1 MSNGA
6 SVIPESAMSCR
17 CPGRAG
23 GVSPDAGVFVL
34 VNSLRDPRDPRGR
47 QYPLGA
53 VLLIALCALA
63 CRFDS
68 FRAMG
73 QWAAAAPPSTL
84 ERLGLRRR
92 GAFGLVVAPSQDTIR
107 RVVNAV
113 MPGGLEQLLRVFR
126 DKAQLVAVDGKCLRG
141 SRDAAGRAVMVLGAM
156 LQDGTLAAQQKV
168 ADKGSEI
175 TGFAALL
182 AALELQD
189 AVVVADALH
198 TQREHA
204 RVLVEEFGAHYAFP
218 VKRNQPELWKAC
230 RKVPWQGVRAA
241 FRSTVRAHGRIDTR
255 VVEVVSFAGLDF
267 PYARQVARITRY
279 RTVRASGKRSRET
292 VYVITD
298 LSSAQAGPQ
307 RIGEVVQ
314 AVSIPVIGNGDLT
327 SAADVKPRRE
337 QTGVAGVMIG
347 RGAMQSPWIFSQ
359 VRACLETSEL
369 LSEPSLEEQW
379 QFILRHCRLAV
390 ESRGVE
396 TPALHAMRAR
406 LMAYS
411 RGMPLSKQL
420 RMRFQRV
427 STLSELDEIAE
438 WSIDE
443 SRKLPGQLAA

>member
-1 MSNGA
+1 M
-6 SVIPESAMSCR
+6 IPESAMSCR
-17 CPGRAG
+17 CPGCTG
-23 GVSPDAGVFVL
+23 GVSPDAGVFAL
-34 VNSLRDPRDPRGR
+34 VNSLRDPRDARGR

-73 QWAAAAPPSTL
+73 QWAAAAPAATL

-92 GAFGLVVAPSQDTIR
+92 GVFGLVMAPSSDTIR

-113 MPGGLEQLLRVFR
+113 MPGGLEELLRVFR
-126 DKAQLVAVDGKCLRG
+126 DKAQVVAVDGKCLRG
-141 SRDAAGRAVMVLGAM
+141 SRDAAGHAVMVLGAM

-298 LSSAQAGPQ
+298 LSSGQADPQ
-307 RIGEVVQ
+307 RIGEIVQ
-314 AVSIPVIGNGDLT
+314 AEWGIENKIHYVRDVTFGEDASRIRTGHGPQNLATLRSVTMNFLRKLGSSI
-327 SAADVKPRRE
+327 ADARRE
-337 QTGVAGVMIG
+337 MAIAPHTAPLDLFGI
-347 RGAMQSPWIFSQ
+347 P
-359 VRACLETSEL
+359 CD
-369 LSEPSLEEQW
+369 
-379 QFILRHCRLAV
+379 
-390 ESRGVE
+390 
-396 TPALHAMRAR
+396 LHIHA
-406 LMAYS
+406 
-411 RGMPLSKQL
+411 
-420 RMRFQRV
+420 
-427 STLSELDEIAE
+427 
-438 WSIDE
+438 
-443 SRKLPGQLAA
+443 

>member
-1 MSNGA
+1 
-6 SVIPESAMSCR
+6 VIPESAMPCR
-17 CPGRAG
+17 CSGCVV
-23 GVSPDAGVFVL
+23 GVSPDAGVFAL
-34 VNSLRDPRDPRGR
+34 VNGLRDPRDPRGC

-53 VLLIALCALA
+53 VLLVALCALA

-73 QWAAAAPPSTL
+73 QWAAAAPPGTL

-92 GAFGLVVAPSQDTIR
+92 GVFGLVKTPSSDTIR

-113 MPGGLEQLLRVFR
+113 MPGGLEELLRVFK
-126 DKAQLVAVDGKCLRG
+126 DKARVVAVDGKCLRG
-141 SRDAAGRAVMVLGAM
+141 SRDAAGQAVMVLGAM
-156 LQDGTLAAQQKV
+156 VQDGTLVAQQKV

-182 AALELQD
+182 AALELEG

-230 RKVPWQGVRAA
+230 RKVPWRRVQAA

-279 RTVRASGKRSRET
+279 RTVQATGKRSRET

-298 LSSAQAGPQ
+298 LSSGQADPQ
-307 RIGEVVQ
+307 RIGEIVQ
-314 AVSIPVIGNGDLT
+314 AEWGIENKIHYVRDVTFGEDASRIRTGHGPQNMATLRSVAMNFIRRMGGSI
-327 SAADVKPRRE
+327 ADARR
-337 QTGVAGVMIG
+337 
-347 RGAMQSPWIFSQ
+347 
-359 VRACLETSEL
+359 
-369 LSEPSLEEQW
+369 
-379 QFILRHCRLAV
+379 
-390 ESRGVE
+390 
-396 TPALHAMRAR
+396 
-406 LMAYS
+406 
-411 RGMPLSKQL
+411 
-420 RMRFQRV
+420 
-427 STLSELDEIAE
+427 
-438 WSIDE
+438 
-443 SRKLPGQLAA
+443 QLALAPHTAPLDLFGIPCDLHIHA

>member
-1 MSNGA
+1 
-6 SVIPESAMSCR
+6 VIPESAMSCR
-17 CPGRAG
+17 CPGCTG
-23 GVSPDAGVFVL
+23 GVSPDAGVFAL
-34 VNSLRDPRDPRGR
+34 VNSLRDPRDARGR

-92 GAFGLVVAPSQDTIR
+92 GVFGLVMAPGSHTIR

-113 MPGGLEQLLRVFR
+113 MPGGLEELLRVFR
-126 DKAQLVAVDGKCLRG
+126 DKARVVAVDGKCLRG
-141 SRDAAGRAVMVLGAM
+141 SRDAAGQAVMVLGAM

-241 FRSTVRAHGRIDTR
+241 FRSTVRAHGRVDTR

-279 RTVRASGKRSRET
+279 RTVQATGKRSRET

-298 LSSAQAGPQ
+298 LSSGQADPQ
-307 RIGEVVQ
+307 RIGEIVQ
-314 AVSIPVIGNGDLT
+314 AEWGIENKIHYVRDVTFGEDASRIRSGYGPQNMATLRSVVMNFLRRMGNSI
-327 SAADVKPRRE
+327 ADMRRE
-337 QTGVAGVMIG
+337 IA
-347 RGAMQSPWIFSQ
+347 
-359 VRACLETSEL
+359 
-369 LSEPSLEEQW
+369 
-379 QFILRHCRLAV
+379 LAPHTAPLDLF
-390 ESRGVE
+390 GI
-396 TPALHAMRAR
+396 PCDLHIHA
-406 LMAYS
+406 
-411 RGMPLSKQL
+411 
-420 RMRFQRV
+420 
-427 STLSELDEIAE
+427 
-438 WSIDE
+438 
-443 SRKLPGQLAA
+443 

>member
-1 MSNGA
+1 
-6 SVIPESAMSCR
+6 MSCR
-17 CPGRAG
+17 CSGCAG
-23 GVSPDAGVFVL
+23 SVSPDAGVFAL
-34 VNSLRDPRDPRGR
+34 VHDLRDPRDPRGR

-73 QWAAAAPPSTL
+73 QWAVAAPLATL

-92 GAFGLVVAPSQDTIR
+92 GAFGLVVAPSSDTIR

-113 MPGGLEQLLRVFR
+113 MPGGLEELLRVFKG
-126 DKAQLVAVDGKCLRG
+126 KARVVAVDGKCLWG
-141 SRDAAGRAVMVLGAM
+141 SRDEAGQAVMVLGAM

-168 ADKGSEI
+168 ADKSSEI

-230 RKVPWQGVRAA
+230 RKVPWQGVRATS
-241 FRSTVRAHGRIDTR
+241 RSTVRAHGRIDTR

-267 PYARQVARITRY
+267 PYARQVARITRH
-279 RTVRASGKRSRET
+279 RTVRATGKRSRET

-298 LSSAQAGPQ
+298 LSSGQADPQ
-307 RIGEVVQ
+307 RIGEIVQ
-314 AVSIPVIGNGDLT
+314 AEWGIENKIHYVRDVTWGCFGDVTERRRVVGAPL
-327 SAADVKPRRE
+327 SRPPRGRRRE
-337 QTGVAGVMIG
+337 
-347 RGAMQSPWIFSQ
+347 RGP
-359 VRACLETSEL
+359 
-369 LSEPSLEEQW
+369 
-379 QFILRHCRLAV
+379 
-390 ESRGVE
+390 
-396 TPALHAMRAR
+396 
-406 LMAYS
+406 
-411 RGMPLSKQL
+411 
-420 RMRFQRV
+420 
-427 STLSELDEIAE
+427 
-438 WSIDE
+438 
-443 SRKLPGQLAA
+443 

>member
-1 MSNGA
+1 ML
-6 SVIPESAMSCR
+6 PEFAMSCR
-17 CPGRAG
+17 CPGCAG
-23 GVSPDAGVFVL
+23 GVSPDAGVFAL
-34 VNSLRDPRDPRGR
+34 VNDLRDPRDPRGC

-53 VLLIALCALA
+53 VLLVALCALA

-73 QWAAAAPPSTL
+73 QWAAAAPPATL

-92 GAFGLVVAPSQDTIR
+92 GAFGLVKAPSSDTIR

-113 MPGGLEQLLRVFR
+113 MPGGLEKLLRVFQ
-126 DKAQLVAVDGKCLRG
+126 DKARVVAVDGKCLRG
-141 SRDAAGRAVMVLGAM
+141 SRNAAGQAVMVLGAM
-156 LQDGTLAAQQKV
+156 VQDGTLAAQQKV

-182 AALELQD
+182 AALELED

-255 VVEVVSFAGLDF
+255 VVEVVSFVGLDF

-279 RTVRASGKRSRET
+279 RTVQATGRRSRET

-298 LSSAQAGPQ
+298 LSSGQAGPQ
-307 RIGEVVQ
+307 RIGEIVQ
-314 AVSIPVIGNGDLT
+314 AEWGIENKIHYVRDVTFGEDASRIRTGHGPQNMATLRSTAMNFLRRMGGSI
-327 SAADVKPRRE
+327 ADARR
-337 QTGVAGVMIG
+337 
-347 RGAMQSPWIFSQ
+347 
-359 VRACLETSEL
+359 
-369 LSEPSLEEQW
+369 
-379 QFILRHCRLAV
+379 
-390 ESRGVE
+390 
-396 TPALHAMRAR
+396 
-406 LMAYS
+406 
-411 RGMPLSKQL
+411 
-420 RMRFQRV
+420 
-427 STLSELDEIAE
+427 
-438 WSIDE
+438 
-443 SRKLPGQLAA
+443 QLALAPHTAPLDLFGIPCDLHIHA